1 MRFFDTLF
9 GEGCAV
15 DRLKSELDSRQVDV
29 RITPAGLRE
38 FAMDAEVAAKSSAS
52 SLQAH
57 LPYARRLHEEISARA
72 DFLRTW
78 TLSDDRINTDAF
90 SQRLAGLARKYAL
103 PRPWRVSEPVPVP
116 ARHPTPTYLNWTS
129 AA

>member
-1 MRFFDTLF
+1 MRFLDTFF
-9 GEGCAV
+9 GAGCAV
-15 DRLKSELDSRQVDV
+15 DRLKEELDSRHVDV
-29 RITPAGLRE
+29 QITAAGLRE
-38 FAMDAEVAAKSSAS
+38 FATDAEIAAKSAAS

-103 PRPWRVSEPVPVP
+103 PRAWRVPEALPVP
-116 ARHPTPTYLNWTS
+116 ARHPTPTYLRWTS

>member
-1 MRFFDTLF
+1 MRFFDALF

-15 DRLKSELDSRQVDV
+15 DRLKEELDSRQVEV

-38 FAMDAEVAAKSSAS
+38 FAMDAEAAAKSSAS
-52 SLQAH
+52 SLQTH

-78 TLSDDRINTDAF
+78 TLSDDRISGDAF

-103 PRPWRVSEPVPVP
+103 PRPWRVPEPVPVP
-116 ARHPTPTYLNWTS
+116 ARHPTPTYLRWTS

>member
-1 MRFFDTLF
+1 MKFLDTLF
-9 GEGCAV
+9 GANPIE
-15 DRLKSELDSRQVDV
+15 RLKEELDSRHVDV
-29 RITPAGLRE
+29 RITAAGLRE
-38 FAMDAEVAAKSSAS
+38 FALDAEVAAKSAVS

-57 LPYARRLHEEISARA
+57 LPYARRLQEEISARA

-78 TLSDDRINTDAF
+78 TLSDDRIDTDAL

-103 PRPWRVSEPVPVP
+103 PRAWLVPESVPVA
-116 ARHPTPTYLNWTS
+116 ARHPTPTYLRWTS

>member
-1 MRFFDTLF
+1 MRFFEALF

-15 DRLKSELDSRQVDV
+15 DRLKDELDSRRVDV

-38 FAMDAEVAAKSSAS
+38 FAMDAEAAAKSAAS

-78 TLSDDRINTDAF
+78 TLSDDRIDTDAL

-103 PRPWRVSEPVPVP
+103 PRPWRVPEPVPVP
-116 ARHPTPTYLNWTS
+116 ARHPTPTYLRWTS